1 MLMSLFSKRRF
12 VLWIWILFIT
22 VMFLFEGCSAA
33 KKNSSSAGENS
44 MKSKSDPKTE
54 NADPS
59 VSQAGAQRGQELFN
73 TVGCMGCHTV
83 NGKGGTVGPNLSDEA
98 DKGKSRQWLATQIR
112 DPKSHDPETIMPSYS
127 YLSNEKVNDLVDYL
141 ITLSDKNSS
150 SDSAPSAPK
159 TMAASRDS
167 TSGAVNISLS
177 EAGRKWSDICGR
189 CHNLRSPS
197 EYSDAQWTVAL
208 DHMRLIV
215 PLTRSEQNEVLEF
228 LKASN

>member
-1 MLMSLFSKRRF
+1 MRTLLFSKRNF
-12 VLWIWILFIT
+12 LSWIIVFLTGMLFLIA
-22 VMFLFEGCSAA
+22 GCSAA
-33 KKNSSSAGENS
+33 KKSETSVRE
-44 MKSKSDPKTE
+44 SKSDPKTE

-59 VSQAGAQRGQELFN
+59 VSQAGAKRGQELFN

-141 ITLSDKNSS
+141 MTLSKKDDSQ
-150 SDSAPSAPK
+150 DSAPSAMNRMTVK
-159 TMAASRDS
+159 R
-167 TSGAVNISLS
+167 AVSSENTNISLS
-177 EAGRKWSDICGR
+177 ETGKKWSDMCGR

-197 EYSDAQWTVAL
+197 EYSDAQWTVAV
-208 DHMRLIV
+208 DQMRLLV
-215 PLTRSEQNEVLEF
+215 PLTSQEQSEVLEF